1 LTISVFGFEGI
12 RKEGNNM
19 PTDEKAVVIDELAE
33 QLTRAKLAILTDYRG
48 LSVTA
53 LQQLRANLRPHNA
66 EFRIAKNT
74 LTRIA
79 AEKAGIDG
87 LTPMLDGPLALVL
100 AYDDIVA
107 PSKAIS
113 DFARTSRVLT
123 VKGGVLDQSII
134 PAKAIEDLATM
145 PSREELLSKLLG
157 LLNSP
162 AQRLV
167 TVINQPNQG
176 FVRVLNA
183 YAEQKGGAAA

>member
-1 LTISVFGFEGI
+1 LIISVFGFEGI

>member
-1 LTISVFGFEGI
+1 LTIFVSGFEGI

-19 PTDEKAVVIDELAE
+19 PTDDKAVVIDELAD
-33 QLTRAKLAILTDYRG
+33 QLSRAKLTILTDYRG

-53 LQQLRANLRPHNA
+53 LQNLRASLRPHNA

-87 LTPMLDGPLALVL
+87 LTPFLDGPLALVL

-113 DFARTSRVLT
+113 DFARTSRILT
-123 VKGGVLDQSII
+123 VKSAVLDNTVIASN
-134 PAKAIEDLATM
+134 AIEDLATM
-145 PSREELLSKLLG
+145 PSREELLGKLLG

-167 TVINQPNQG
+167 TVINQPTQG

-183 YAEQKGGAAA
+183 YAEQKEGAAA

>member
-1 LTISVFGFEGI
+1 
-12 RKEGNNM
+12 M
-19 PTDEKAVVIDELAE
+19 PTDEKALVIDELAG
-33 QLTRAKLAILTDYRG
+33 QLKRANLTILTDYRG
-48 LSVTA
+48 LSVA
-53 LQQLRANLRPHNA
+53 GLQTLRASLRPLNA

-79 AEKAGIDG
+79 AEKAGIEG
-87 LTPMLDGPLALVL
+87 LLPMLDGPLALVL

-113 DFARTSRVLT
+113 DFARTSRILT
-123 VKGGVLDQSII
+123 VKGGVLDNLVI
-134 PAKAIEDLATM
+134 PASSIEDLATM

-167 TVINQPNQG
+167 TVINQPVQG

-183 YAEQKGGAAA
+183 YGEQQDGAAA

>member
-1 LTISVFGFEGI
+1 
-12 RKEGNNM
+12 M